1 MIYFGDGETDV
12 PCMRTVKSNGG
23 HSFAV
28 YDNDK
33 KRALAQQL
41 LTEGRVNFACAAD
54 YTESGQMMEIVKRIL
69 DKIKADYTLSQHEAV
84 NRDTQH
90 IYSALGEIME

>member
-28 YDNDK
+28 YGNEK
-33 KRALAQQL
+33 KRTLAQQL
-41 LTEGRVNFACAAD
+41 LADGRVNFACPAD
-54 YTESGQMMEIVKRIL
+54 YTEKGQMMEIVKRIL
-69 DKIKADYTLSQHEAV
+69 DKIKADYTLQQHSTV
-84 NRDTQH
+84 NRDTLNM
-90 IYSALGEIME
+90 YSALGDTLE